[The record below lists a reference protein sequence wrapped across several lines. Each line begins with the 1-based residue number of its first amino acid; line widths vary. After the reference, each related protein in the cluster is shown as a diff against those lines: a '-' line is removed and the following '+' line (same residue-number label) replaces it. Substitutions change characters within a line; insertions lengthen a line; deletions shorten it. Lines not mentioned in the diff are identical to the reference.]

1 MEEHLNS
8 LSNYYNLIVENPW
21 TSTLVTLGLSGFAG
35 TGVFSFVRRLKSSE
49 GKKDIGE
56 YFSDHDLLS
65 PPLQRPAYSDR
76 MAYVLA
82 EMSDLAYYQ
91 FEGAGGLL
99 RDTVS
104 QVKTLNISSEPDIHM
119 FLEKFSLE
127 LMGNR
132 SVSTDFL
139 EKLLNASGYELLK
152 TFDIVETQ
160 GFACKRIAVGE
171 PSYVVIAFRGTEQ
184 KISDWLTDIRAVP
197 KEIGEARVHSG
208 FFKAFN
214 DVNKKGGKTVSET
227 VEEIINSPKAKDT
240 QSIPLPLFI
249 TGHSLGGALALMATK
264 TLAKNINGACYTF
277 GAPRIAN
284 YAYFEDVKTPVYRV
298 VNSADVVPRVPPGA
312 MMPVWVGAAKLLSW
326 ISGFMPPVSRLFE
339 KLESL
344 LDKLN
349 GYRHFGDLRYLT
361 DVATGKFEQVTL
373 LRNPP
378 ILDQI
383 LWIWKHLAISLLFPV
398 KQHSMKIYRKKLEYV
413 ANDRA
418 E

>member
-1 MEEHLNS
+1 MEELLNS
-8 LSNYYNLIVENPW
+8 INSIYNLIVQNPGASALI
-21 TSTLVTLGLSGFAG
+21 TFLSSSIVG
-35 TGVFSFVRRLKSSE
+35 TGVFSFLRRLKTGE
-49 GKKDIGE
+49 GKKEIGE
-56 YFSDHDLLS
+56 YFGDFELLS

-91 FEGAGGLL
+91 FEGTDGLI

-104 QVKTLNISSEPDIHM
+104 QVKKLNISSELDIHQ

-132 SVSTDFL
+132 TVSTDFL
-139 EKLLNASGYELLK
+139 EKLLQTSGYELLN

-171 PSYVVIAFRGTEQ
+171 PPYVVIAFRGTEQ
-184 KISDWLTDIRAVP
+184 KISDWLTDIKAVP
-197 KEIGEARVHSG
+197 KEIGETKVHGG

-214 DVNKKGGKTVSET
+214 ESKHKGSKTVSET
-227 VEEIINSPKAKDT
+227 VEEIINSAEAKDA
-240 QSIPLPLFI
+240 QGVPLPLFI

-264 TLAKNINGACYTF
+264 ALAKNINGACYTF

-284 YAYFEDVKTPVYRV
+284 YAYFEEVKTPVYRV

-312 MMPVWVGAAKLLSW
+312 LMPLWVSVAKLLSW
-326 ISGFMPPVSRLFE
+326 IFGFIPPVSGLFE

-378 ILDQI
+378 TIDQI
-383 LWIWKHLAISLLFPV
+383 LWIWKNLAISLLFPV
-398 KQHSMKIYRKKLEYV
+398 KQHSMKIYRKKLEYI

-418 E
+418 D